1 MVKENLQHKKVSILV
16 NLNKVIKM
24 DMDNLDG

>member
-1 MVKENLQHKKVSILV
+1 MVKENLQLKKVSILV

-24 DMDNLDG
+24 DLDNLDG